1 MEKRPLEK
9 GVEDT
14 GLRVEVE
21 KWPVTQICGCGV
33 TCQVESIVLA
43 FGSGLEP
50 KSGL

>member
-1 MEKRPLEK
+1 MGILRLWGAPTRLCVMEKRPLEK

-33 TCQVESIVLA
+33 NARSRA
-43 FGSGLEP
+43 
-50 KSGL
+50 